1 MERIILHIDVNN
13 AFLSWTAV
21 KLLKEGYK
29 IDIREI
35 PSVIAGDEQTRH
47 GIVLAKS
54 PVAKKLG
61 IKTAETLYQARKKC
75 PNLQTFQAD
84 RKYYKEMSNKMFEYI
99 SNFSPTIER
108 FSIDECFVDFTGTH
122 YLYNNIIE
130 LAYKIK
136 DEIYQKFGFTVNI
149 GIANNKLCAKMA
161 SDFEKPNKVH
171 TLFNNEI
178 ESKMW
183 PLPIEELFMVGKKTS
198 EKLRKMGYNT
208 IGDVAKTDKEKLIR
222 VFNSYG
228 EDIWQRANGI
238 DDSIV
243 DSSIQENKSISI
255 SWTLQKDTDDIDYV
269 KSILMKQTD
278 EVGRSLRRK
287 GLYASVVAV
296 TIKTYDFITSSK
308 QSSTK
313 YPINSNDDIYE
324 AVLNNL
330 YKTWNFEKIRNI
342 GIRLSNLT
350 TNRVL
355 QSDLFNKANNSE
367 ESEKVQK
374 AIDKIKDKYGSEII
388 TRASLINKK

>member
-208 IGDVAKTDKEKLIR
+208 IGDVAKTDKEK
-222 VFNSYG
+222 
-228 EDIWQRANGI
+228 
-238 DDSIV
+238 
-243 DSSIQENKSISI
+243 
-255 SWTLQKDTDDIDYV
+255 
-269 KSILMKQTD
+269 
-278 EVGRSLRRK
+278 
-287 GLYASVVAV
+287 
-296 TIKTYDFITSSK
+296 
-308 QSSTK
+308 
-313 YPINSNDDIYE
+313 
-324 AVLNNL
+324 
-330 YKTWNFEKIRNI
+330 
-342 GIRLSNLT
+342 
-350 TNRVL
+350 
-355 QSDLFNKANNSE
+355 
-367 ESEKVQK
+367 
-374 AIDKIKDKYGSEII
+374 
-388 TRASLINKK
+388 